1 MNAREIA
8 VEVLC
13 RTEGEYANLLLKDAL
28 KGMDKKDRGLA
39 SAIVYGCLTH
49 RTRLD
54 YVISNFCNFDKP
66 DITVKN
72 ILRAG
77 AYQILFMDR
86 IPVSAAVN
94 ESVVLAKKKAPFS
107 AGFVNGV
114 LRKIATEEVPLPE
127 KEKNIVRYFKVKY
140 SYPASIIKK
149 FISMFGETQAE
160 LLLDALNTPQPTYA
174 RMNRLKPGWEEV
186 AEKLGEKELPNL
198 IKLPG
203 GIDIEENPLY
213 KEGYFTVMQKSSVL
227 ACNMA
232 EVKPGMRVLD
242 MCAAPGGKTLY
253 LAELMENRGSIT
265 AWDLYPHRVKLI
277 EKNAARMG
285 IDIVNPMV
293 KDSTEFEEALEG
305 RFDMV
310 LLDAPCSGYGV
321 ISGKPD
327 IKWRKHDGD
336 LPIIQKKLIEN
347 AARYVKRGGIL
358 LYCTCT
364 INDDENEKIANS
376 ISGFDMVE
384 MKTFLPHIDRSNGFF
399 AAKMRKKDD

>member
-1 MNAREIA
+1 MNARETA
-8 VEVLC
+8 VDVLC

-28 KGMDKKDRGLA
+28 RGLDKKDRGLV

-54 YVISNFCNFDKP
+54 YVISHFCNFDKP
-66 DITVKN
+66 DDTVKN

-94 ESVVLAKKKAPFS
+94 ESVVLAKKKAPYS

-114 LRKIATEEVPLPE
+114 LRKIATEEVLLPDR
-127 KEKNIVRYFKVKY
+127 EKNLVRYFKVKY

-149 FISMFGETQAE
+149 FISMFGEDEAE
-160 LLLDALNTPQPTYA
+160 KLLDSLNAPQPTYA
-174 RMNRLKPGWEEV
+174 RVNTLKPGWEKLADE
-186 AEKLGEKELPNL
+186 LGERELINL
-198 IKLPG
+198 VKLPG
-203 GIDIEENPLY
+203 GIDIEENSLY
-213 KEGYFTVMQKSSVL
+213 KEGCFTVMQKSSVL

-253 LAELMENRGSIT
+253 LAELMKNKGSVT

-285 IDIVNPMV
+285 ITIVNPMV
-293 KDSTEFEEALEG
+293 HDSTVFEEPLEN

-327 IKWRKHDGD
+327 IKWRKHEGD

-347 AARYVKRGGIL
+347 GARYVKKGGIL

-364 INDDENEKIANS
+364 INDDENENIANS
-376 ISGFDMVE
+376 LSGFEILE
-384 MKTFLPHIDRSNGFF
+384 MKTFLPHRDGTNGFF